1 MKNKRLWAV
10 VAALIIFIGIPM
22 FLTWNFMLAPMMN
35 WRKTM
40 SALLGKS
47 QPEVTQTLGQP
58 KFKLTPAQVKEK
70 GIDAPWREM
79 QYVPVPER
87 EVHGDVWLFE
97 EHTQAGW
104 RATYVFFDAKGTVEG
119 IEAAAR

>member
-1 MKNKRLWAV
+1 MKSKRLWGV
-10 VAALIIFIGIPM
+10 VIALIIFIGIPM
-22 FLTWNFMLAPMMN
+22 FLTWNFMVGPLLN

-40 SALLGKS
+40 AALIGK
-47 QPEVTQTLGQP
+47 GQP
-58 KFKLTPAQVKEK
+58 DVTATIGAPKYKLTPEQIKSK

-87 EVHGDVWLFE
+87 QVHGDVWLYE
-97 EHTQAGW
+97 EKTEAGW
-104 RATYVFFDAKGTVEG
+104 RATYVFFDAAGKVET